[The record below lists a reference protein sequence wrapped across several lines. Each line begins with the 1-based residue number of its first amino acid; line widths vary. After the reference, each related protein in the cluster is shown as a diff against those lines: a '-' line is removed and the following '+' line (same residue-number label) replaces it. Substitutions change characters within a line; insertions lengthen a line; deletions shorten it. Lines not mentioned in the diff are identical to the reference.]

1 MDTRTFDFAIVLAC
15 FLVSLLA
22 IGGYYYFHARKVAKD
37 EWSSLLNR
45 LILLD
50 RNKIEIVALEQSGTD
65 LDPAR
70 VLELIGGLDG
80 LKALNANCDVLIDLA
95 CHCQRWYP
103 EALLVA
109 EQLRINAREIKWHL
123 TRLEGAAR
131 MGNLGSAF
139 ADYAQRVAAIYQL
152 MTQHLLAL
160 YEHTNLPELAQL
172 QRVI

>member
-1 MDTRTFDFAIVLAC
+1 VDTRAFDFAIALAC

-22 IGGYYYFHARKVAKD
+22 VAGYYYVRARRVAND
-37 EWSSLLNR
+37 EWSNLLKR

-50 RNKIEIVALEQSGTD
+50 RNKIEIVALEQSGSD

-95 CHCQRWYP
+95 SHCQRWYP
-103 EALLVA
+103 EALLVT
-109 EQLRINAREIKWHL
+109 EQLRLNAREIKWHL
-123 TRLEGAAR
+123 TRLEGAAQR
-131 MGNLGSAF
+131 GNLGSAF
-139 ADYAQRVAAIYQL
+139 ADYAQRMAATYRL

-160 YEHTNLPELAQL
+160 YEQTNLPEFTEL
-172 QRVI
+172 QKVI